1 MYFKMPEIDL
11 FSNIAFCRPASSFT
25 NAVVEE
31 LNIALIIFP
40 LLYYIAI
47 TFYPLSCLGQETT
60 NELFGLR
67 VKLPPAHH
75 HQSCLLHTVE
85 AFIFFGLTRP
95 RIKPESTV

>member
-1 MYFKMPEIDL
+1 MYFKMSEIDL

-25 NAVVEE
+25 NAAAAG

-67 VKLPPAHH
+67 VKLPPAH
-75 HQSCLLHTVE
+75 QSCLLHTVE